1 MEAKQRK
8 PSLCWKCRIHG
19 QQHLYKGGHIRLCL
33 YRECPCKQCRTY
45 EEGKAKMSDIRAH
58 VQNLEG
64 DTPQLEKTEV
74 KYEINVKL
82 EVKKEPEEYYSSD
95 DANGDDIGN
104 ASGDGIGDASGDGIG
119 SESYAQSADLGISQ
133 DDDNITQ
140 GLILNQSSGLDL
152 SDMDAS
158 QNLSN
163 DQAHTQNTP
172 SGLGSRVLNF
182 TSEKSNS
189 IKACPYCEII
199 PGQSVEVHLKVCTT
213 AREFAFKEISED
225 VVDKCL
231 ESDTNEAEALTQLVP
246 LFESDPRDTE
256 TLAELVPPPTNPEQ
270 LQAHSIG
277 NMEDK
282 DPIVHTSKVS
292 VIKSTPTTCK
302 SSTKIS
308 PTPSTSSSIRSV
320 AFSSEDVNTECPPF
334 LLQCPICL
342 ADFSQSSPQKLE
354 AHADSCQDFYS
365 AENVRT
371 CFMCVQ
377 EFPSTFPQIEYENHV
392 QGHFMEEGL
401 PPNQDSKTG
410 NHSGLYGNQDKKR
423 KSEVGFTSSKKIHLK
438 DSLNSSFKSSLISQE
453 NLQTNA
459 SKLSSV
465 KVEKNTQVYTT
476 EGSPDTFY
484 QTSTSSHQYSG
495 NIKQSPG
502 SGSNQTQFSR
512 QSTQPKQFMGSNQR
526 ISSQSTQPNQP
537 PGSSQ
542 TQSPVTFPE
551 SSQPQAPHIRGLVA
565 RFDQNCSKPE
575 VKQISVSAG
584 VVGLI
589 IGEKGWFKRKVFEDT
604 GVTINADR
612 RTPQNCG
619 SVTVTLIGP
628 SVDLAKAMAMIEVKL
643 GSRCNGWIINQPH
656 MQMQ

>member
-64 DTPQLEKTEV
+64 ETSQLKKTEV

-82 EVKKEPEEYYSSD
+82 EVKKEPEEYYSFD
-95 DANGDDIGN
+95 
-104 ASGDGIGDASGDGIG
+104 DASGDGIDDARG
-119 SESYAQSADLGISQ
+119 DSVDDGIDDSSGSYAQAADLDISP
-133 DDDNITQ
+133 DDDNITE
-140 GLILNQSSGLDL
+140 GLILNQSSDLDL

-163 DQAHTQNTP
+163 AQAHIQNAP
-172 SGLGSRVLNF
+172 SGLGSKDLNF

-189 IKACPYCEII
+189 IKTCPYCETI
-199 PGQSVEVHLKVCTT
+199 PGQSVEAHLKVCTT
-213 AREFAFKEISED
+213 AREFAVKEISED
-225 VVDKCL
+225 VDKCL
-231 ESDTNEAEALTQLVP
+231 ESDTNETKNPTQLVP
-246 LFESDPRDTE
+246 HFESDPRDTE
-256 TLAELVPPPTNPEQ
+256 TLTELVPPPTNPEQ

-292 VIKSTPTTCK
+292 VISKST
-302 SSTKIS
+302 STIQIS
-308 PTPSTSSSIRSV
+308 PTPSTSSSMRSV
-320 AFSSEDVNTECPPF
+320 AFSSEDVITEGPPF

-342 ADFSQSSPQKLE
+342 ADFSQSSTQELE

-371 CFMCVQ
+371 CFICVQ
-377 EFPSTFPQIEYENHV
+377 EFPSSVPQMEYENHV

-401 PPNQDSKTG
+401 PPNQSTQDSYTG
-410 NHSGLYGNQDKKR
+410 SHTGLYGNQDKKR
-423 KSEVGFTSSKKIHLK
+423 KHEVGFTSSKKIHLK
-438 DSLNSSFKSSLISQE
+438 DSLNSSSKSSLISQE
-453 NLQTNA
+453 NPHTNA
-459 SKLSSV
+459 SKVNSV
-465 KVEKNTQVYTT
+465 KVEKND
-476 EGSPDTFY
+476 GSPDAFY
-484 QTSTSSHQYSG
+484 QTSTSSHQYSV

-502 SGSNQTQFSR
+502 SGSNQTQFSS
-512 QSTQPKQFMGSNQR
+512 QSTQPEQFMGSNQR
-526 ISSQSTQPNQP
+526 ISSQSTKLNHP

-542 TQSPVTFPE
+542 AQSPVTFPE
-551 SSQPQAPHIRGLVA
+551 SSQPQAPHIRGLMA

-619 SVTVTLIGP
+619 PVTLTLIGP

>member
-1 MEAKQRK
+1 
-8 PSLCWKCRIHG
+8 
-19 QQHLYKGGHIRLCL
+19 
-33 YRECPCKQCRTY
+33 
-45 EEGKAKMSDIRAH
+45 
-58 VQNLEG
+58 
-64 DTPQLEKTEV
+64 
-74 KYEINVKL
+74 
-82 EVKKEPEEYYSSD
+82 
-95 DANGDDIGN
+95 
-104 ASGDGIGDASGDGIG
+104 
-119 SESYAQSADLGISQ
+119 
-133 DDDNITQ
+133 
-140 GLILNQSSGLDL
+140 
-152 SDMDAS
+152 
-158 QNLSN
+158 
-163 DQAHTQNTP
+163 
-172 SGLGSRVLNF
+172 
-182 TSEKSNS
+182 
-189 IKACPYCEII
+189 
-199 PGQSVEVHLKVCTT
+199 
-213 AREFAFKEISED
+213 
-225 VVDKCL
+225 
-231 ESDTNEAEALTQLVP
+231 
-246 LFESDPRDTE
+246 
-256 TLAELVPPPTNPEQ
+256 
-270 LQAHSIG
+270 
-277 NMEDK
+277 MEDK

-377 EFPSTFPQIEYENHV
+377 EFPSSVPQMEFENHV

-401 PPNQDSKTG
+401 SNQDSYTG
-410 NHSGLYGNQDKKR
+410 NHTGLYGNQDKKR

-453 NLQTNA
+453 NPHTNA
-459 SKLSSV
+459 SKVSSV

-495 NIKQSPG
+495 NIKQLPG
-502 SGSNQTQFSR
+502 SGTNQTRFSSKGLQLKLCPGSDITINQAQFSS
-512 QSTQPKQFMGSNQR
+512 QSTQPEQFMGSNQR
-526 ISSQSTQPNQP
+526 FSSQSTQSNQP

-542 TQSPVTFPE
+542 TQVPVTFPE

>member
-33 YRECPCKQCRTY
+33 YRECPCKQCRIY

-64 DTPQLEKTEV
+64 DTPQLKKTEV

-95 DANGDDIGN
+95 DANGDGIGN

-140 GLILNQSSGLDL
+140 GLILNQSSDLDL

-158 QNLSN
+158 QNLFN
-163 DQAHTQNTP
+163 AQAHTQNTP

-182 TSEKSNS
+182 TSETSNS

-199 PGQSVEVHLKVCTT
+199 PGQSVEVHLKVCST
-213 AREFAFKEISED
+213 AREFAVKEISED
-225 VVDKCL
+225 VDKCL
-231 ESDTNEAEALTQLVP
+231 ESDTNETEDMTQHAQH
-246 LFESDPRDTE
+246 FESDPRDTE
-256 TLAELVPPPTNPEQ
+256 TLAELVPHPTNPEQ

-292 VIKSTPTTCK
+292 VISKST
-302 SSTKIS
+302 STIQIS
-308 PTPSTSSSIRSV
+308 PTPSTSSSMRSV
-320 AFSSEDVNTECPPF
+320 AFSSEDVITEGPPF

-342 ADFSQSSPQKLE
+342 ADFSQSSPQELE

-371 CFMCVQ
+371 CFMCVR
-377 EFPSTFPQIEYENHV
+377 EFPSSVPQMEYENHV

-401 PPNQDSKTG
+401 PPNQSTQDSYTG
-410 NHSGLYGNQDKKR
+410 SHTGLYGNQDKKR
-423 KSEVGFTSSKKIHLK
+423 KREVGFTSSKKIHLK
-438 DSLNSSFKSSLISQE
+438 DSLNSSSKSGLISQE
-453 NLQTNA
+453 NPHTNA
-459 SKLSSV
+459 SKVSSV

-476 EGSPDTFY
+476 DGSPDAFY
-484 QTSTSSHQYSG
+484 QTSTSSHQYIV

-502 SGSNQTQFSR
+502 SGSNQTQFSS
-512 QSTQPKQFMGSNQR
+512 QFTQPEQFMGSNQR
-526 ISSQSTQPNQP
+526 ISSQSTKLNHP

-542 TQSPVTFPE
+542 AQSPVTFPE
-551 SSQPQAPHIRGLVA
+551 SSQPQAPHIRGLMA
-565 RFDQNCSKPE
+565 RFDQNCNKPE
-575 VKQISVSAG
+575 VRQISVSAG

-604 GVTINADR
+604 GVTINAGS

-619 SVTVTLIGP
+619 PVTLTLIGP

-656 MQMQ
+656 MHMQ